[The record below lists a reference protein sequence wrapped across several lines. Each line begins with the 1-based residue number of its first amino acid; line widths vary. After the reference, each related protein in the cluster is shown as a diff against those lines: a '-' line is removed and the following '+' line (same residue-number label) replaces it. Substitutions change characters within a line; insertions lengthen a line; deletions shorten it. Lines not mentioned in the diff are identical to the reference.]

1 MLGESDMAGG
11 FRPLTKLEEDLPI
24 GSGLIESGH
33 KHVLQARM
41 KLPGA
46 AWKIDNAEHMVRA
59 RAFQANKQW
68 DPYWQKAA

>member
-1 MLGESDMAGG
+1 MDALDYKQA
-11 FRPLTKLEEDLPI
+11 LEESLPI

-46 AWKIDNAEHMVRA
+46 AWKIENAENMVRA
-59 RAFQANKQW
+59 RALRANNQW
-68 DPYWQKAA
+68 DQYWQKAA